1 MKAYIRLVGISVSSL
16 FFLLQTPALLAQ
28 ETAATHSIATSA
40 VSAEPQTAGQIV
52 SSAEQV
58 VPALPV
64 PRVLKFSG
72 VLKDLEGNPRH
83 GVLGIT
89 FSIYADELGGMPLWM
104 ETQNLGLD
112 TYGRYAALLGS
123 TQSAGIP
130 LDLFAA
136 GEPRWLGVKVEL
148 PGEIEQTRVLLVSV
162 PYALKASDADT
173 LGGKPASAYLL
184 APEATS
190 VTEPTGGTIAP
201 TAATAKT
208 TKPAITSSGTANYI
222 PMFTD
227 SSGDIGNSVIYQS
240 SSGNIGIGYTSP
252 NAKLLIGAPAGGG
265 VLNATNLADQDMQ
278 ITLTVPGATDKH
290 AFFGTSTLTN
300 LTLGVGGLEK
310 MRITNAGNVGI
321 GYSNP
326 QQRLVIGAPAGGT
339 VLNSTNLADQDLN
352 VILSVPGATDKHTYF
367 GPSVP
372 TNLTLGVGGLE
383 KMRIT
388 NSGNVG
394 IGTTTPAATLDV
406 NGSVNAL
413 SFTSSSGFGGS
424 SPTSFG
430 VYGDS
435 INPAPGAAGVFGYIL
450 NTYSNQYLE
459 EAGIAIGGLWGD
471 AADGGNGIG
480 IGIFGTADSDY
491 AGAFVNSST
500 NFPALFADN
509 NAGTGSTISGTIGL
523 SASGSAGD
531 GVDGISSSGGNG
543 VYGIA
548 YSLGDQQAGVLGVG
562 NTTSSTYAAYNI
574 YSGVWGDT
582 GTSSTSVAPA
592 WAIGVLGTADDSHAG
607 VFLNDSSSW
616 STMYVSNASTG
627 GTGLFKTLQA
637 STPTGTCGFGGNGDL
652 TCTGQMKTLAT
663 TSGGARK
670 VETYAMQSPEN
681 WMEDFGSATLQ
692 SGVAVVNIDPTFAE
706 TVSETADYHIFI
718 TPNGDSKGLYVFRK
732 TAASFEVRESG
743 GGTSSLS
750 FDYRIVAKRRGYETQ
765 RLNDVTDL
773 FTAEQKPLE
782 GAKAKATAVHSRPA
796 PSPLLRKTYPV
807 TKRPLPGSQSMATKN
822 LAFATHP

>member
-300 LTLGVGGLEK
+300 LTLGEVGWRRCESRCGECGNWVQQPATAVGHRGAGGRNCTELDEPGGSRPECHPERTGSNRQTYLFRSFGADQPDVGGWW
-310 MRITNAGNVGI
+310 AGEDANYQFGEC
-321 GYSNP
+321 GHRHHYS
-326 QQRLVIGAPAGGT
+326 
-339 VLNSTNLADQDLN
+339 
-352 VILSVPGATDKHTYF
+352 
-367 GPSVP
+367 
-372 TNLTLGVGGLE
+372 
-383 KMRIT
+383 
-388 NSGNVG
+388 
-394 IGTTTPAATLDV
+394 AATLDV

-509 NAGTGSTISGTIGL
+509 NAGTG
-523 SASGSAGD
+523 
-531 GVDGISSSGGNG
+531 
-543 VYGIA
+543 
-548 YSLGDQQAGVLGVG
+548 
-562 NTTSSTYAAYNI
+562 
-574 YSGVWGDT
+574 
-582 GTSSTSVAPA
+582 
-592 WAIGVLGTADDSHAG
+592 
-607 VFLNDSSSW
+607 
-616 STMYVSNASTG
+616 
-627 GTGLFKTLQA
+627 
-637 STPTGTCGFGGNGDL
+637 
-652 TCTGQMKTLAT
+652 
-663 TSGGARK
+663 
-670 VETYAMQSPEN
+670 
-681 WMEDFGSATLQ
+681 
-692 SGVAVVNIDPTFAE
+692 
-706 TVSETADYHIFI
+706 
-718 TPNGDSKGLYVFRK
+718 
-732 TAASFEVRESG
+732 
-743 GGTSSLS
+743 
-750 FDYRIVAKRRGYETQ
+750 
-765 RLNDVTDL
+765 
-773 FTAEQKPLE
+773 
-782 GAKAKATAVHSRPA
+782 
-796 PSPLLRKTYPV
+796 
-807 TKRPLPGSQSMATKN
+807 LP
-822 LAFATHP
+822 